1 MHHNKKKVLA
11 ACHPDIN
18 YAGTPRDLVIGGF
31 NVSGIDGYEDYMLTG
46 ISGLSVGQHISV
58 PGTEITEAVKRYW
71 KHGLFSDVKISAD
84 SIVGDKIYLHI
95 SLKARPR
102 VSTINYVGLK
112 KSEKEDMEKKLG
124 ILQGGQI
131 TPNMIDRAKILAKKY
146 FDDKGYKN
154 ADIEIQQRPDVTG
167 KNQVIL
173 DVIIDKK
180 DKIKVRHIYIEGN
193 KYLSNLRIKGGL
205 FHKGAFAKT
214 HEAGKLST
222 FLKSKKFTPERPN
235 MSMSTSK

>member
-1 MHHNKKKVLA
+1 MAIVA
-11 ACHPDIN
+11 SVQAQEQIVHPDIN

-112 KSEKEDMEKKLG
+112 RARKRIWRRNSVSCKEDRSR
-124 ILQGGQI
+124 Q
-131 TPNMIDRAKILAKKY
+131 T
-146 FDDKGYKN
+146 
-154 ADIEIQQRPDVTG
+154 
-167 KNQVIL
+167 
-173 DVIIDKK
+173 
-180 DKIKVRHIYIEGN
+180 
-193 KYLSNLRIKGGL
+193 
-205 FHKGAFAKT
+205 
-214 HEAGKLST
+214 
-222 FLKSKKFTPERPN
+222 
-235 MSMSTSK
+235 

>member
-11 ACHPDIN
+11 ACLAMAIVASVQAQEQIVHPDIN

-112 KSEKEDMEKKLG
+112 KSEKEDMEKKR
-124 ILQGGQI
+124 
-131 TPNMIDRAKILAKKY
+131 DSAASR
-146 FDDKGYKN
+146 
-154 ADIEIQQRPDVTG
+154 
-167 KNQVIL
+167 
-173 DVIIDKK
+173 
-180 DKIKVRHIYIEGN
+180 RH
-193 KYLSNLRIKGGL
+193 R
-205 FHKGAFAKT
+205 
-214 HEAGKLST
+214 
-222 FLKSKKFTPERPN
+222 
-235 MSMSTSK
+235 